1 MFRNLIK
8 GYPWARVC
16 FGFSLFFS
24 LLLVAG
30 TAQAVESKK
39 IRLLT
44 TSSTSNSGLMAIL
57 KPAFEAKTG
66 YRLEVEA
73 FGTGWALRMAAVGKA
88 DVIITHAPAAE
99 KGFMAAG
106 FGHERHYVMRNAFVI
121 VGPASDPAGIRD
133 SGDAKS
139 ALRRIAETKSAFIS
153 RGDDSG
159 THKKELDLWE
169 SAGLEPFGGW
179 YVEYGHNMGKTL
191 RHANEQQ
198 AYTLVDNGTWLAKR
212 DNLKLQQLYQGE
224 DSLNNPYH
232 VISISPK
239 LHPDNNHKGA
249 SAFVKW
255 LLSDEAQR
263 LIGDYKVDNEV
274 LFMPAR

>member
-1 MFRNLIK
+1 MFRNAFRGIPISLL
-8 GYPWARVC
+8 
-16 FGFSLFFS
+16 FSLW
-24 LLLVAG
+24 LIAG
-30 TAQAVESKK
+30 STQAVESTV

-44 TSSTSNSGLMAIL
+44 TSSTSSSGLMDIL
-57 KPAFEAKTG
+57 KPAFEAQTG

-99 KGFMAAG
+99 EGFMAAG

-121 VGPASDPAGIRD
+121 VGPAGDPAGIKG
-133 SGDAKS
+133 STDAKS
-139 ALRRIAETKSAFIS
+139 AFQKLAESKSAFIS

-169 SAGLEPFGGW
+169 AIKLEPFGVW
-179 YVEYGHNMGKTL
+179 YVEYGHNMGETL
-191 RHANEQQ
+191 RYAHEQQ
-198 AYTLVDNGTWLAKR
+198 AYTLVDNGTWLAMR
-212 DNLKLQQLYQGE
+212 GNLKLSQLYQG
-224 DSLNNPYH
+224 DSSLNNPYH
-232 VISISPK
+232 VISVSPK

-249 SAFVKW
+249 SAFVQW